1 MNSLRTPL
9 AKAKGHGSAKEGTDH
24 FWHHRLTA
32 IALIPLVIWFCFSL
46 ASLPS
51 MDYLTFST
59 RLSQPFTAVMM
70 ISVVIACFYHASLG
84 LQVILEDYVSQK
96 GIRTGAII
104 AVKMLCLFLAITGVF
119 SVVKISLGS

>member
-24 FWHHRLTA
+24 FWYHRLTA

-51 MDYLTFST
+51 MDYATFSAW
-59 RLSQPFTAVMM
+59 LSQPFTAVMM